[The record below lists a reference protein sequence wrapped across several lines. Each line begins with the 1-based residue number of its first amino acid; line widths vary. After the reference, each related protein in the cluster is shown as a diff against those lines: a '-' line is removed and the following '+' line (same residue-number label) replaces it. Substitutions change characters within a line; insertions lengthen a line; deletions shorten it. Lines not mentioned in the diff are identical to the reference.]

1 MTSKNDSALIRA
13 DQLEGFSRWDLP
25 SFDQAPHQITREP
38 EKPEESEASQTSGE
52 ADAEQTADEQAS
64 AEPEVK
70 PFTVEE
76 LEQIRA
82 EAYNEGFATGERDG
96 FHSAQIKAQQE
107 AKARMDERLL
117 EFEAVLTHLLEPLQ
131 QQDDAIEAMLL
142 TLVESMVKQ
151 VVQRELVTDSSQIS
165 QILRGALKALPMGAD
180 NIRIYLNPVDFEA
193 VKAIR
198 ERHDE
203 HWRLLEDDQL
213 LPGGCRIET
222 EHSQVDATRETRL
235 QQLVEQLY
243 EQQLEQRAHPPEAD
257 LLIEPQPTPED
268 LPADEDAEH
277 GSA

>member
-1 MTSKNDSALIRA
+1 MTSKKDSALIRA
-13 DQLEGFSRWDLP
+13 DQLEDFSRWDLP
-25 SFDQAPHQITREP
+25 SFDEAPHQITREP
-38 EKPEESEASQTSGE
+38 EKPDELVADEATGE
-52 ADAEQTADEQAS
+52 ADVDQVSDAEAS
-64 AEPEVK
+64 AEPEIK

-107 AKARMDERLL
+107 AKVRMDERLL
-117 EFEAVLTHLLEPLQ
+117 EFEALLTHLLEPLQ
-131 QQDDAIEAMLL
+131 QQDDDIEAMLL
-142 TLVESMVKQ
+142 NLVESMVKQ
-151 VVQRELVTDSSQIS
+151 VVQRELVTDSSQIT
-165 QILRGALKALPMGAD
+165 QVLRGALKALPMGAD
-180 NIRIYLNPVDFEA
+180 NIRIYLNPTDFEA
-193 VKAIR
+193 VKAVR

-203 HWRLLEDDQL
+203 RWRLLEDDQL

-257 LLIEPQPTPED
+257 LVIEPQPAPDD
-268 LPADEDAEH
+268 LPTDEDAES